1 MTVVEALQSV
11 QYLTIDGQPMAVV
24 HADLWEKIVQQLQ
37 TDIPPEGL
45 IEGLTEDEMRQ
56 EDEQRIQRYRQT
68 GYAISHDRVAEWLTS
83 IGTENELP
91 CPQ

>member
-37 TDIPPEGL
+37 NEIPPE
-45 IEGLTEDEMRQ
+45 ILTEDEMRQ
-56 EDEQRIQRYRQT
+56 EDEQRIQRYRET